1 MTMLNVR
8 RQSTLKAP
16 AVCAGIELHGGN
28 HTRLVMR
35 PAPIGTGLVFIR
47 TDIKDRDN
55 RIKVIPESV
64 CNVRNCT
71 TIANAAGVTVS
82 TIEHLLAALAA
93 AGIDNLY
100 LELDG
105 KELPALD
112 GSAEPFL
119 KLIEQVGVLRQE
131 AARRYVE
138 VLKPIE
144 VKRGDAYARILPA
157 SKLSL
162 SVSIDFEDEAIGQQK
177 VEIVPN
183 VRAFRERIAAARTF
197 ARLHE
202 VAALQ
207 AAGLSKGGSFDNAII
222 VDGDK
227 VLNPEGLRFADE
239 FVRHKALDLLG
250 DLYLG
255 GPILG
260 RVETHASGHGLN
272 HDLLMTLFAHA
283 DAWRFVSLME
293 KSGKTSP
300 ETLSSAP
307 DLLQSMSA

>member
-1 MTMLNVR
+1 MPNVR

-16 AVCAGIELHGGN
+16 AVCAGIALHGGN

-35 PAPIGTGLVFIR
+35 PAPINTGLVFIR

-55 RIKVIPESV
+55 RISVSPEAV

-71 TIANAAGVTVS
+71 TISNAAHAKVS
-82 TIEHLLAALAA
+82 TIEHLMAALAA
-93 AGIDNLY
+93 VGIDNLY

-105 KELPALD
+105 QELPALD

-119 KLIEQVGVLRQE
+119 KLIEQVGFVRQE
-131 AARRYVE
+131 SPRRYIE
-138 VLKPIE
+138 VLKPVE
-144 VKRGDAYARILPA
+144 VRRGEAFARLLPA
-157 SKLSL
+157 KKMSL
-162 SVSIDFEDEAIGQQK
+162 SVSIDFEDKAIGQQK

-183 VRAFRERIAAARTF
+183 VRAFRERMASARTF

-207 AAGLSKGGSFDNAII
+207 AAGLSKGGSMDNAII

-227 VLNPEGLRFADE
+227 VLNPDGLRFADE

-272 HDLLMTLFAHA
+272 HDLLTALFAQA
-283 DAWRFVSLME
+283 DAWRFVSLFE
-293 KSGKTSP
+293 KTGKTQGESGF
-300 ETLSSAP
+300 EAP
-307 DLLQSMSA
+307 DSLQSMTG